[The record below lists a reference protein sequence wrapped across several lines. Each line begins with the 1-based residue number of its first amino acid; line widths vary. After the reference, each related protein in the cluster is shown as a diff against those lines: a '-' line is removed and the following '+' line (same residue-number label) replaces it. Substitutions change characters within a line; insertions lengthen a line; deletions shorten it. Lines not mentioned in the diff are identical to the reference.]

1 MKEVFR
7 IDQNSCNSLLQTATS
22 NSASEE
28 LVLQLHANNISD
40 TNEYQPA
47 TINLKSTN
55 RIQHIIKEVPVI
67 ESTREKFS
75 INISSESTSYT
86 TGALVISGGVGV
98 AKNLYC
104 NQTINV
110 NSITSGTISST
121 TLSSSTLTTRELG
134 NDIYCLKKLVLTDTT
149 NSTEPYIGALTVL
162 GGAGIQ
168 GDMTIGGEI
177 DYMSDKNLKT
187 NIITIQNPLQKL
199 ESISGV
205 EFQWKHSSKLSAG
218 VIAQEIEQI
227 MPVAVT
233 NNEQGYKS
241 VKYNCLIGLLIEGIK
256 QQQLNYEQLT
266 NTLSTIQTK
275 VTQLDKIVKNIQ
287 HKLIEES

>member
-7 IDQNSCNSLLQTATS
+7 IDQNNCN
-22 NSASEE
+22 
-28 LVLQLHANNISD
+28 
-40 TNEYQPA
+40 P
-47 TINLKSTN
+47 TINFVDSSSLTAKTLLLNPRDKAIVENTN
-55 RIQHIIKEVPVI
+55 QATNTLSGCFIVK
-67 ESTREKFS
+67 
-75 INISSESTSYT
+75 
-86 TGALVISGGVGV
+86 GGVGI

-104 NQTINV
+104 GQTINV
-110 NSITSGTISST
+110 NSITSGTVSST
-121 TLSSSTLTTRELG
+121 TLSSSTLTTQEIG

-168 GDMTIGGEI
+168 GDITVGGEI
-177 DYMSDKNLKT
+177 DYVSDKNLKT

-199 ESISGV
+199 DSISGV
-205 EFQWKHSSKLSAG
+205 EFQWKHSSKPSAG

-241 VKYNCLIGLLIEGIK
+241 VKYNCLIGLLIEGMKVHNKQYEQLQTSVKHIESQIK
-256 QQQLNYEQLT
+256 QLT
-266 NTLSTIQTK
+266 NT
-275 VTQLDKIVKNIQ
+275 VDKIQ
-287 HKLIEES
+287 QKLLEE